1 MRLFY
6 VFATLPPQHF
16 PPPLNPA
23 RFWRNGPS
31 LARRTNGLFQVAWR
45 RIPLT
50 LEVERKKKSN
60 EEQRKTKRVH
70 SRLASQGCGK
80 AVLLETSMVS
90 VAQSSPKQKSWSRT
104 RFACQMLDLE
114 SSDSPST
121 SGSSQEETALAT
133 PTTTIQQL
141 PSLMSL
147 NVPPPPPVR
156 RPDVPAVIPGN
167 GSPSQQLHILVISQ
181 PPGSASAASSG
192 RNGNA
197 LQAVHLYPGMT
208 WRGSPRLAG
217 SKWKS
222 FLHPNGVLEC
232 LLTFRWKW

>member
-1 MRLFY
+1 
-6 VFATLPPQHF
+6 
-16 PPPLNPA
+16 
-23 RFWRNGPS
+23 
-31 LARRTNGLFQVAWR
+31 
-45 RIPLT
+45 
-50 LEVERKKKSN
+50 
-60 EEQRKTKRVH
+60 
-70 SRLASQGCGK
+70 
-80 AVLLETSMVS
+80 
-90 VAQSSPKQKSWSRT
+90 
-104 RFACQMLDLE
+104 MLDLE

-121 SGSSQEETALAT
+121 SGSSQEETTAVA
-133 PTTTIQQL
+133 TTIQQL

-208 WRGSPRLAG
+208 
-217 SKWKS
+217 
-222 FLHPNGVLEC
+222 
-232 LLTFRWKW
+232 